1 MSYSK
6 SGMLKITMEEE
17 ARLKADASF
26 SDKWVKM
33 EVSRIIA
40 FPEVPQGGTCT
51 YKHLVGG
58 AELIGEVG

>member
-6 SGMLKITMEEE
+6 SGMLRITMEEE

-33 EVSRIIA
+33 EISGMAVSEA
-40 FPEVPQGGTCT
+40 LKDGTYT